1 MKGTNTRGWEDK
13 VVTPEEALKRIEPGM
28 NIFLG
33 TGVAEPRT
41 LIKCLMASREGNLQ
55 DLELIQIVSL
65 GEAISIKELQS
76 QKYRLKTFFSGW
88 VASEAITA
96 GRVDLIPS
104 RFSRIP
110 QRIVSGQIPI
120 DVAFVQVTPPNQAG
134 YCSLGVAVDV
144 ARQAMEQARFV
155 VGEVNPSIPY
165 TFGDTFV
172 SISEF
177 DMLVRS
183 TEAPMFFKRWPR
195 DEVYDRVA
203 ANVASVIEDGSCIA
217 FSVGP
222 LFESLGVH
230 LKHKRHLG
238 VHSPFFTDALMDL
251 VISGAVTNRRKE
263 TFRGKSLTSYALGTP
278 ELMAWL
284 DRNPLVE
291 FQGIDK
297 VFDPIQIGRNR
308 RFVIVIPARKV
319 DLSGRIALHIGKG
332 NVVAGPG
339 EVMDFFNG
347 AEISRGGLTVFALT
361 SRNRQGECN
370 IRISVEDYPN
380 QFTMRESVD
389 LVVTEYG
396 VANLRGRTI
405 RERAQALIDVAH
417 PGHRSGLV
425 NQAKKEKI
433 IYGDQIFLAES
444 AVLCPYDISTRQT
457 FKDDVEVL
465 FRAIRPS
472 DEEGMRR
479 LFYRFSDDAVYYRYF
494 SPIKA
499 MPHAR
504 MQEYVNVDCNRIV
517 SIVGL
522 SGDPGEEKII
532 AEARFVRDQ
541 MRPHAEIAFVVDE
554 AYQGLGIGG
563 FLYSLLVRAA
573 KDRGIKAFTAEILAS
588 NKGMMRVLEKGELPV
603 RARLEQGVFSITIP
617 LDAGSSAFDDRLK
630 DGSNA

>member
-1 MKGTNTRGWEDK
+1 MVRNRSEWEK
-13 VVTPEEALKRIEPGM
+13 RVVAPDRVLERIEPGM

-33 TGVAEPRT
+33 TGISEPIT
-41 LIKCLMASREGNLQ
+41 LVKHLMESREGNLQ
-55 DLELIQIVSL
+55 DLELIQLVSL
-65 GEAISIKELQS
+65 GEAISLKELQS
-76 QKYRLKTFFSGW
+76 HKYRLKTFFSGW

-110 QRIVSGQIPI
+110 ELIASGQIPI
-120 DVAFVQVTPPNQAG
+120 DVAFVQVTPPNGAG
-134 YCSLGVAVDV
+134 YCSLGMAVDV
-144 ARQAMEQARFV
+144 ARQAMDQASLV
-155 VGEVNPSIPY
+155 VGEINTKIPR

-172 SISEF
+172 PLTEF

-183 TEAPMFFKRWPR
+183 TEDPIYFGRWPE
-195 DEVYDRVA
+195 DDVYDKVA

-222 LFESLGVH
+222 LFESLANH

-251 VISGAVTNRRKE
+251 VNSGAVTNRRKE

-278 ELMAWL
+278 ELMQWL

-308 RFVIVIPARKV
+308 RFVIVMPARKV
-319 DLSGRIALHIGKG
+319 DLSGRIAIHIGKA
-332 NVVAGPG
+332 NVIAGPG
-339 EVMDFFNG
+339 EAMDFFNG
-347 AEISRGGLTVFALT
+347 AEISPGGLTVFALP
-361 SRNRQGECN
+361 SRNREGASN

-380 QFTMRESVD
+380 QFTLRESVD
-389 LVVTEYG
+389 LIVTEYG

-417 PGHRSGLV
+417 PEDRPGLV
-425 NQAKKEKI
+425 ARAKEEKI
-433 IYGDQIFLAES
+433 LYADQIFLADS
-444 AVLCPYDISTRQT
+444 ATLYPADISTRQT
-457 FKDDVEVL
+457 FKDGAAVHI
-465 FRAIRPS
+465 RAIRPS

-479 LFYRFSDDAVYYRYF
+479 LFYRFSDEAVYYRYF

-504 MQEYVNVDCNRIV
+504 MQEYVNVDSNRIL

-522 SGDPGEEKII
+522 VGKPEKEKII

-541 MRPHAEIAFVVDE
+541 MRPHADIAFVVDE
-554 AYQGLGIGG
+554 AYQGLGIAG
-563 FLYSLLVRAA
+563 FLYRMLIRLARE
-573 KDRGIKAFTAEILAS
+573 RGVKAFTADILAS
-588 NKGMMRVLEKGELPV
+588 NKGMMRVLEKGGLPV
-603 RARLEQGVFSITIP
+603 GARLEQGVFTVTIP
-617 LDAGSSAFDDRLK
+617 LDAVSTNPDDGLGAGPNK
-630 DGSNA
+630 

>member
-1 MKGTNTRGWEDK
+1 MAKKKGTWEDR
-13 VVTPEEALKRIEPGM
+13 VVAPERVLEKIDPGM
-28 NIFLG
+28 TIFLG
-33 TGVAEPRT
+33 TGISEPVT
-41 LIKCLMASREGNLQ
+41 LVKSLMESQVGNLQ
-55 DLELIQIVSL
+55 DLELIQVVSL
-65 GEAISIKELQS
+65 GEAISLKELQS
-76 QKYRLKTFFSGW
+76 HKYRLKTFFSGW
-88 VASEAITA
+88 VASEAITE

-104 RFSRIP
+104 RFSKIP
-110 QRIVSGQIPI
+110 GLIASGRIPI
-120 DVAFVQVTPPNQAG
+120 DAAFIQVTPPNDAG
-134 YCSLGVAVDV
+134 YCSLGMAVDV
-144 ARQAMEQARFV
+144 ARQAMEQAALV
-155 VGEVNPSIPY
+155 VGEVNDRIPR

-172 SISEF
+172 PITEF

-183 TEAPMFFKRWPR
+183 TEEPIYFGRWPV
-195 DEVYDRVA
+195 DDVYDRVA

-222 LFESLGVH
+222 IFESLGNY

-251 VISGAVTNRRKE
+251 VRSGAVTNRRKE

-278 ELMAWL
+278 ELMQWL

-308 RFVIVIPARKV
+308 RFVIVIQARKV

-347 AEISRGGLTVFALT
+347 AEISRGGLTVFALP
-361 SRNRQGECN
+361 SRNRGGVSN
-370 IRISVEDYPN
+370 IRVSVEAYPN
-380 QFTMRESVD
+380 QITLRESVD
-389 LVVTEYG
+389 LVITEYG

-417 PGHRSGLV
+417 PEDRPGLV
-425 NQAKKEKI
+425 ERAKDAKML
-433 IYGDQIFLAES
+433 YADQIFLADS
-444 AVLCPYDISTRQT
+444 ATLFPMDITTKQS
-457 FKDDVEVL
+457 FKGGVEVRV
-465 FRAIRPS
+465 RAIRPS

-479 LFYRFSDDAVYYRYF
+479 LFYRFSDEAVYYRYF
-494 SPIKA
+494 SPIKT

-504 MQEYVNVDCNRIV
+504 MQEYVNVDANQTL

-522 SGDPGEEKII
+522 VGKPEEEKII

-541 MRPHAEIAFVVDE
+541 IRPYADIAFVVDE
-554 AYQGLGIGG
+554 EYQGLGIAG
-563 FLYSLLVRAA
+563 FLYSMLIRLARE
-573 KDRGIKAFTAEILAS
+573 RGVKAFTADILAS
-588 NKGMMRVLEKGELPV
+588 NKGMMRVLEKGGLPV
-603 RARLEQGVFSITIP
+603 QARLDQGVFSVEIP
-617 LDAGSSAFDDRLK
+617 LDVDSPGT
-630 DGSNA
+630 GPG

>member
-1 MKGTNTRGWEDK
+1 MAPEKGRWEER
-13 VVTPEEALKRIEPGM
+13 VVDPARVLEKIDPGM

-33 TGVAEPRT
+33 TGISEPVT
-41 LIKCLMASREGNLQ
+41 LVRHLMESQVGNLQ
-55 DLELIQIVSL
+55 DLELIQLVSL
-65 GEAISIKELQS
+65 GEAISLKELQS
-76 QKYRLKTFFSGW
+76 HKYRLKTFFSGW

-110 QRIVSGQIPI
+110 ALIASGRIPI
-120 DVAFVQVTPPNQAG
+120 DVAFIQVTPPNEAG
-134 YCSLGVAVDV
+134 YCSLGMAVDV
-144 ARQAMEQARFV
+144 ARQAMDQAALV
-155 VGEVNPSIPY
+155 VGEINTKIPQ

-172 SISEF
+172 AISEF

-183 TEAPMFFKRWPR
+183 TEEPIYFGRWPV

-203 ANVASVIEDGSCIA
+203 GNVASVIEDGSCMA

-222 LFESLGVH
+222 LFESLANH

-251 VISGAVTNRRKE
+251 VKSGAVTNRRKE
-263 TFRGKSLTSYALGTP
+263 TFRGKSLTSYALGTQ
-278 ELMAWL
+278 ELMQWL

-297 VFDPIQIGRNR
+297 VFDPIQVGRNR
-308 RFVIVIPARKV
+308 RFVIVIQARKV

-347 AEISRGGLTVFALT
+347 AEISRGGLTVFALP
-361 SRNRQGECN
+361 SRNREGASN
-370 IRISVEDYPN
+370 IKISVEAYPN
-380 QFTMRESVD
+380 QITLRESVD

-417 PGHRSGLV
+417 PEDRTFLV
-425 NQAKKEKI
+425 DQAKEEKI
-433 IYGDQIFLAES
+433 LYADQIFLADS
-444 AVLCPYDISTRQT
+444 ATFFPADISTRHT
-457 FKDDVEVL
+457 FKGGVEVHV
-465 FRAIRPS
+465 RAIRPS

-479 LFYRFSDDAVYYRYF
+479 LFYRFSDETVYYRYF

-504 MQEYVNVDCNRIV
+504 MQEYVNVDSNHIL

-522 SGDPGEEKII
+522 VGKPEEEKII

-541 MRPHAEIAFVVDE
+541 MRPYADIAFVVDE
-554 AYQGLGIGG
+554 EYQGLGIAD
-563 FLYSLLVRAA
+563 FLYSMLVRLARE
-573 KDRGIKAFTAEILAS
+573 RGVKAFTADILAS
-588 NKGMMRVLEKGELPV
+588 NKGMMRVLEKGGLPV
-603 RARLEQGVFSITIP
+603 QARLDQGVFEVMIP
-617 LDAGSSAFDDRLK
+617 LDANTTDSRNGLGEGSEP
-630 DGSNA
+630 

>member
-1 MKGTNTRGWEDK
+1 MKGTDTKAWEDK
-13 VVTPEEALKRIEPGM
+13 VVAPEKVLKRIEPGM

-41 LIKCLMASREGNLQ
+41 LIKHLMASREGNLQ
-55 DLELIQIVSL
+55 DLELIQVVSL
-65 GEAISIKELQS
+65 GEAISIEELQS

-88 VASEAITA
+88 VASEAIGM

-120 DVAFVQVTPPNQAG
+120 DVAFVQVAPPNQAG

-144 ARQAMEQARFV
+144 ARQAMERAEWI
-155 VGEVNPSIPY
+155 VGEISPLVPY

-172 SISEF
+172 SLSEF
-177 DMLVRS
+177 DLLVHS
-183 TEAPMFFKRWPR
+183 TEPPMYFDRWPR
-195 DEVYDRVA
+195 DAVFDRVA

-222 LFESLGVH
+222 LYESLGEH

-238 VHSPFFTDALMDL
+238 VHTPFFTDALMDL
-251 VISGAVTNRRKE
+251 VISGAVTNRHKE

-278 ELMAWL
+278 ELMRWL

-347 AEISRGGLTVFALT
+347 AEISPGGLTIFALP
-361 SRNRQGECN
+361 SRNRKGESN
-370 IRISVEDYPN
+370 IRVSVEDYPN
-380 QFTMRESVD
+380 QFTLRESVD
-389 LVVTEYG
+389 LVITEYG

-417 PGHRSGLV
+417 PDHRPGLV
-425 NQAKKEKI
+425 DQAKEEKI
-433 IYGDQIFLAES
+433 LYGDQIFLAES
-444 AVLCPYDISTRQT
+444 AVLCPYDLTAKHS
-457 FKDDVEVL
+457 FKGGVEVL

-479 LFYRFSDDAVYYRYF
+479 LFYRFSDEAVYYRYF

-504 MQEYVNVDCNRIV
+504 MQEYVNVDCNRVV

-522 SGDPGEEKII
+522 TGDPGEEKII
-532 AEARFVRDQ
+532 AEARFIKDQ
-541 MRPHAEIAFVVDE
+541 MRPHAEIAFVVDAE
-554 AYQGLGIGG
+554 YQGLGIAG
-563 FLYSLLVRAA
+563 FLYRMLVRAA
-573 KDRGIKAFTAEILAS
+573 KERGIKAFTAEILSS

-603 RARLEQGVFSITIP
+603 RARLEQGVFSVTIP
-617 LDAGSSAFDDRLK
+617 LDAESSTPDEGLHNGSDP
-630 DGSNA
+630 